1 MAATANIVMETE
13 SLSDNQTKVS
23 WSNAG
28 TLRYPINIMV
38 PMMEKMVPKEMDA
51 SLSTLK
57 NILEND
63 SPLLKFTIPF
73 FFRELFFPPDILN
86 YTQIQP
92 ILTSYRLYSSIN
104 KQKYLC

>member
-1 MAATANIVMETE
+1 MAATANIDMETE

-38 PMMEKMVPKEMDA
+38 PMMEKMDPKEMDA

-63 SPLLKFTIPF
+63 SPHLKFTIPF
-73 FFRELFFPPDILN
+73 FF
-86 YTQIQP
+86 
-92 ILTSYRLYSSIN
+92 
-104 KQKYLC
+104 